1 MPLTRRVKISVYPP
15 PNSVMAKPLAVE
27 TTLGELLDNLTQPP
41 EVVSSKLDAAAWS
54 PIAYSGTHRR
64 GIEAVSICALVYDLD
79 DPEAI
84 DWEDLNKKI
93 TDLDWLYVLHRT
105 YTDGCFRLVIPLSED
120 CAPEDY
126 ATLRA
131 TIASKLELVHDPAC
145 SDLARLFF
153 VPSQPEGSTQHEG
166 RRGGSKALAPYESV
180 PKTQAVIKAP
190 TSPGPIIIPEPKA
203 FDMSALQDEVKALK
217 NPARREQ
224 LQELLDG
231 TLRIPPSQRESILHP
246 LMGSLS
252 HLRHAPPEGVAEAL
266 LRRVLSMRDGASTML
281 ESWVEDALDSYQ
293 RGAARKA
300 LIDREAAEVES
311 FFRQASEGDAWKS
324 KLKLTTDSKG
334 GVTGTKNSEAN
345 VLLIL
350 ANDPEFRNRIKWNV
364 LKNKIETL
372 GGFLSK
378 QPPESLDVP
387 LAAWLQSSAY
397 SCAVS
402 PAVAGA
408 CLVHT
413 AMTNTYDPVRKYLD
427 SLPDWD
433 GKPRCEGLL
442 LDYANAE
449 GNPDWIRLITRKFC
463 IAAIARVMEPGCQV
477 DNTLVLQ
484 GAQGGGKTSF
494 VRVMGAGFHV
504 ETSLDFHNK
513 DAVLTAS
520 QNWLVELGELA
531 SLSKSNIESIRNFLT
546 RKEDQIRLPYGRTV
560 QTMPRRCIFI
570 GTTNSRQ
577 PLTDPEGSRRF
588 WVVSVG
594 RVDTVGLAKIRD
606 QAWSE
611 ALHLYKTGA
620 QWWLTQDESVTAANE
635 ASVYEVE
642 DIIKTEI
649 LFWLDSTKN
658 RPAMLTASEVA
669 TKILQRPLGT
679 VSSQEVVAINRSMR
693 NLGWEQCRKRVGGV
707 QVRAF
712 KVPTKESENEQEHS

>member
-1 MPLTRRVKISVYPP
+1 M
-15 PNSVMAKPLAVE
+15 
-27 TTLGELLDNLTQPP
+27 
-41 EVVSSKLDAAAWS
+41 
-54 PIAYSGTHRR
+54 
-64 GIEAVSICALVYDLD
+64 
-79 DPEAI
+79 
-84 DWEDLNKKI
+84 
-93 TDLDWLYVLHRT
+93 
-105 YTDGCFRLVIPLSED
+105 
-120 CAPEDY
+120 
-126 ATLRA
+126 
-131 TIASKLELVHDPAC
+131 
-145 SDLARLFF
+145 
-153 VPSQPEGSTQHEG
+153 
-166 RRGGSKALAPYESV
+166 
-180 PKTQAVIKAP
+180 
-190 TSPGPIIIPEPKA
+190 
-203 FDMSALQDEVKALK
+203 
-217 NPARREQ
+217 
-224 LQELLDG
+224 
-231 TLRIPPSQRESILHP
+231 
-246 LMGSLS
+246 
-252 HLRHAPPEGVAEAL
+252 
-266 LRRVLSMRDGASTML
+266 
-281 ESWVEDALDSYQ
+281 
-293 RGAARKA
+293 
-300 LIDREAAEVES
+300 
-311 FFRQASEGDAWKS
+311 
-324 KLKLTTDSKG
+324 
-334 GVTGTKNSEAN
+334 
-345 VLLIL
+345 
-350 ANDPEFRNRIKWNV
+350 
-364 LKNKIETL
+364 
-372 GGFLSK
+372 
-378 QPPESLDVP
+378 
-387 LAAWLQSSAY
+387 
-397 SCAVS
+397 
-402 PAVAGA
+402 
-408 CLVHT
+408 HT